1 MNQQEAMFK
10 YCLRLGDNAL
20 IRSYRLSEWCSNAP
34 ILEEDLAL
42 TNFALDMIGRTQALL
57 GYAGQIEE
65 KGRTDDDLVYRRGE
79 RSFFNVLLTEL
90 PNKDFAY
97 TMARELYMSAFEY
110 FYYSGLVASKDATLA
125 AIAAKTLKEIKY
137 HLSHATDWVLRL
149 GDGNAESHAKM
160 QTAVDDL
167 WPYASELFE
176 ADAVDAAMISAISA
190 PDPAALKD
198 SWVKHVS
205 AILREATLDVPT
217 TMYTHTG
224 GRNGIHSE
232 NLGHILAE
240 MQFLP
245 HAYPDAKW

>member
-42 TNFALDMIGRTQALL
+42 TNFALDMIGRAQALL
-57 GYAGQIEE
+57 GYAGQIEG
-65 KGRTDDDLVYRRGE
+65 KGRTDDDLAYRRGE

-90 PNKDFAY
+90 PNQDFAY
-97 TMARELYMSAFEY
+97 TMARELYLSTFEY
-110 FYYSGLVASKDATLA
+110 FYYSGLVSSKDATLA

-149 GDGNAESHAKM
+149 GDGTAESHAKM
-160 QTAVDDL
+160 HAAVDDL

-176 ADAVDAAMISAISA
+176 SDAVDAAMISAIGA
-190 PDPAALKD
+190 PDPASLKD
-198 SWVKHVS
+198 NWTKHVS
-205 AILREATLDVPT
+205 GILKEATLDVPT